1 MPNLLLN
8 IAINAPILSDTTIPY
23 GTEDSIWTNQIQG
36 DIISFKTSRGR
47 QHQADRIE
55 AGTLTLELE
64 NSSGKYWRYNT
75 ASPLFGPSISLPPN
89 IAPGAFRPVTL
100 VQLCGLIGDI
110 PIPIFT
116 GIIEQ
121 IKPGWID
128 TQVGKSPIVT
138 ISISDIFKTFSYY
151 DLPSFPF
158 LYPFYRAPEISGD
171 RLNFLLD
178 IIGFP
183 PADTLMRRGAT
194 YAGYPDVGL
203 AIGQVVIDAIDLKA
217 SSGTS
222 TPQSLNLQQH
232 FNEIAKAEQGSVFI
246 AANGA
251 FVFLDAYSRINTLSY
266 FQPQAAFKD
275 TTFTPYQIASPDFVD
290 DDQYVYNIAQID
302 GNAIHPGVQVGNM
315 DISNPTDLNPPPT
328 TNLMINGP
336 RKYSD
341 TGSLLASKDDAWCM
355 AFKIQNRYQS
365 SALRSQGLMIFP
377 DGDPTGSVWNNVISF
392 DLATCISL
400 QLNSA
405 YNPANINAVNY
416 NIEAIHHE
424 WKVGERWET
433 TYELWNSDA
442 FMVLSASHD
451 GYWKSGDGVNSYAD
465 AQAASNAT
473 NVYTDSQS
481 DFLIVGQYAKQIT
494 YSEDIHKVYRAYIE
508 FDTTLIPSTPAI
520 LNAWIALNI
529 EEGQEVDNRPFSLC
543 VVDPGTVAPAWN
555 ATLENGTGTLDT
567 SSPLTLTYGQNYPEL
582 VQNPTP
588 AAGAGSFFLIVP
600 PGVIVTT
607 ATFSNSYFSVT
618 NPQTYSTPGTYEVD
632 TIYNFPGGTNHAIK
646 LTVGGT
652 TSYGLQLS
660 DFGKLLSQTTPL
672 NTPQLICPMST
683 DYSLSPTDTMY
694 ISNGSGVLA
703 NSSPQQLYSG
713 MNVVDIATAG
723 TFNLILPS
731 GATAGIY
738 SGTMVSVGS
747 PRLVSAGTSTITT
760 SGTIGYIIIIISG
773 AGQVYLPLN
782 AAGLALIN
790 LGGYT
795 RFALR
800 SDHDI
805 AASPPIQHGSEVV
818 LEVANICEHVNEA
831 PLGAK
836 LIVQFD
842 IYGNGATLVS
852 IAVTPATATIGVG
865 GTQQYTAIGTYSDES
880 TRDITSLIQSG
891 WGLGWPSR
899 ASFDT
904 NGLATGLAAG
914 TTAVNACLGV
924 ITSPSVTLTVTADN
938 YFILD
943 EPIFGIL
950 DGSSVLG

>member
-8 IAINAPILSDTTIPY
+8 IAINAQILSNTTIPY
-23 GTEDSIWTNQIQG
+23 GEEGSVWTNQIQG

-47 QHQADRIE
+47 VHHADRIE
-55 AGTLTLELE
+55 AGTLELVL
-64 NSSGKYWRYNT
+64 NNADGKYWRYNT
-75 ASPLFGPSISLPPN
+75 SSPLFGPIVTLPPN
-89 IAPGAFRPVTL
+89 IAPGAFKPVTL
-100 VQLCGLIGDI
+100 VQLCGITIESEVL
-110 PIPIFT
+110 PIFT

-128 TQVGKSPIVT
+128 SQYGKTPIVT

-151 DLPSFPF
+151 DLPAFPF
-158 LYPFYRAPEISGD
+158 AYPFYRAPEISGD

-203 AIGQVVIDAIDLKA
+203 ATGQVVIDAIDLKA
-217 SSGTS
+217 ASGTS

-365 SALRSQGLMIFP
+365 SALRSQGLMVFP
-377 DGDPTGSVWNNVISF
+377 DGDPTGSVWNNVLAF

-400 QLNSA
+400 QLNTA

-416 NIEAIHHE
+416 NIEAIHHD

-442 FMVLSASHD
+442 FMVMSATHD
-451 GYWKSGDGVNSYAD
+451 GYLESWNDGSYEAAQSASD
-465 AQAASNAT
+465 ANAAH
-473 NVYTDSQS
+473 TDS
-481 DFLIVGQYAKQIT
+481 DDYLKVGQWTRYFF
-494 YSEDIHKVYRAYIE
+494 EDYRYYVYRGYIE
-508 FDTTLIPSTPAI
+508 FDTTILPSTPAI
-520 LNAWIALNI
+520 LRAWLALNI
-529 EEGQEVDNRPFSLC
+529 EELQEVDNRLFYLWA
-543 VVDPGTVAPAWN
+543 VDPGTMAPTWA
-555 ATLENGTGTLDT
+555 ATLENGTGILNSTSPITLA
-567 SSPLTLTYGQNYPEL
+567 YGANVILLKYVTPE
-582 VQNPTP
+582 NN
-588 AAGAGSFFLIVP
+588 GAGTFLLYVP

-607 ATFSNSYFSVT
+607 SSYVDSKYTVV
-618 NPQTYSTPGTYEVD
+618 NPQTYSSPGTYEVD
-632 TIYNFPGGTNHAIK
+632 VVFSLPGGSTNDISVAVSGV
-646 LTVGGT
+646 TG
-652 TSYGLQLS
+652 YGLQTS
-660 DFGKLLSQTTPL
+660 DFGKLLSQTTPV
-672 NTPQLICPMST
+672 NTPFVICPMST
-683 DYSLSPTDTMY
+683 DYSLTPTDAMY
-694 ISNGSGVLA
+694 VSNDSGALALGSPL
-703 NSSPQQLYSG
+703 QLYSG
-713 MNVVDIATAG
+713 VNIVDIATAG
-723 TFNLILPS
+723 TFNLVLPS

-738 SGTMVSVGS
+738 SGTMVSVGG
-747 PRLVSAGTSTITT
+747 PRLVGAGTSTVTT
-760 SGTIGYIIIIISG
+760 SGTIGYIIIIVSG

-782 AAGLALIN
+782 ADGLALIN
-790 LGGYT
+790 AGGIT

-800 SDHDI
+800 SSWDAQAI
-805 AASPPIQHGSEVV
+805 APLQHGSEDV
-818 LEVANICEHVNEA
+818 LEFANICEHVNKS

-842 IYGNGATLVS
+842 IYG
-852 IAVTPATATIGVG
+852 G
-865 GTQQYTAIGTYSDES
+865 GG
-880 TRDITSLIQSG
+880 
-891 WGLGWPSR
+891 
-899 ASFDT
+899 
-904 NGLATGLAAG
+904 
-914 TTAVNACLGV
+914 
-924 ITSPSVTLTVTADN
+924 

-943 EPIFGIL
+943 DPIHGIL
-950 DGSSVLG
+950 DGTSLLG